1 MLPVRRAPVLRQ
13 RIEQFCLYRVI
24 ETLVEGLG
32 EGEMPSEHEPQA
44 SVSTAFLNSPI
55 LGAARVKKSKA
66 NKLIVS
72 V

>member
-13 RIEQFCLYRVI
+13 RIEQFCLYRVM

-32 EGEMPSEHEPQA
+32 EGEMPSEHAQA

-55 LGAARVKKSKA
+55 LGAVRVKKSKA